1 MSENIEKFDN
11 ILEYYQQLTNE
22 SKIYF
27 TNTLFNLGFEKVSK
41 VLYDSLFSDEDILDS
56 KLDYNSEKNLE
67 LLNGDDYENDDDYI
81 EYSSED
87 ADSILDLKRIDDYS
101 NSDLYVVVDIDSNI
115 IHMYS
120 NNLEDIEYYKYE
132 NIYLKGMFFVC
143 DKNKPNTKN
152 YKYYECVNVIGQLEQ
167 DICYN

>member
-67 LLNGDDYENDDDYI
+67 LLNGDDYENYDDYI

-115 IHMYS
+115 IHMY
-120 NNLEDIEYYKYE
+120 
-132 NIYLKGMFFVC
+132 
-143 DKNKPNTKN
+143 
-152 YKYYECVNVIGQLEQ
+152 
-167 DICYN
+167 